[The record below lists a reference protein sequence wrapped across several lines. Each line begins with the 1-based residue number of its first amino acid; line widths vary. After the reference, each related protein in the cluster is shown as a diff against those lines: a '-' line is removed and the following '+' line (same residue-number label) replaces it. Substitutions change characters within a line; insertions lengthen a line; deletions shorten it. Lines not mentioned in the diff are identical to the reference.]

1 MDILVL
7 VVALVLS
14 QIIAGVVMMTLFMNP
29 RVLKWF
35 MRKYMKTVNEVSDYL
50 IEEDLVQL
58 KDGRSYMDFLFFREI
73 YNIYYERKI

>member
-14 QIIAGVVMMTLFMNP
+14 QIVTGVAMLTLFMNP

-35 MRKYMKTVNEVSDYL
+35 LRKYMKTVNEVSNYL
-50 IEEDLVQL
+50 IEEDLV
-58 KDGRSYMDFLFFREI
+58 
-73 YNIYYERKI
+73 